1 MNTEATVP
9 RADFDLNLLRVLD
22 VLLAERSVTR
32 AGDALA
38 RSQPAVSN
46 ALARLRAA
54 LGDELLARGPDGL
67 VPTPRAKALRAPLRE
82 AMALVDAILSEG
94 VFDPAAA
101 TDVFRISTPDRQSL
115 AVVPALV
122 ERLQRF
128 APQAALHVMTADRQH
143 ALDLLE
149 QDRTDLAIGSIDVT
163 PKHLRHEHLI
173 DETLHCVLRPDHPLI
188 RRKAR
193 LDIDGVLAYPH
204 VVVSATGAR
213 TAIFDDLLT
222 THGHARRALVTV
234 SNFTA
239 VPQLLAGSDM
249 IGVFTQLAADVFRRR
264 FGLAT
269 RPVPL
274 DVGRLAIRMVW
285 HARHDR
291 DKAHAWLRDQIR
303 AVYGEV
309 AG

>member
-1 MNTEATVP
+1 MPDRSVP

-22 VLLAERSVTR
+22 TLLSERSVTR
-32 AGDALA
+32 AGDALS

-54 LGDELLARGPDGL
+54 LGDALLVRGPDGL
-67 VPTPRAKALRAPLRE
+67 ALTPRAKALRGPLRE
-82 AMALVDAILSEG
+82 AMALVDEILSEG

-101 TDVFRISTPDRQSL
+101 TDVFRISTPDRQSV

-122 ERLQRF
+122 DRLWRF
-128 APQAALHVMTADRQH
+128 APSAALHVTTADRQH

-149 QDRTDLAIGSIDVT
+149 ADRTDIAIGSIDT
-163 PKHLRHEHLI
+163 AQRHLRDEHLI
-173 DETLHCVLRPDHPLI
+173 DETLHCVLRRGHPLT

-193 LDIDGVLAYPH
+193 FDIDAVLAYPH
-204 VVVSATGAR
+204 VVVSATGAP
-213 TAIFDDLLT
+213 TAIFDDLLAAR
-222 THGHARRALVTV
+222 GLARRALVTV

-249 IGVFTQLAADVFRRR
+249 IGVFTQLAADVFRRN
-264 FGLAT
+264 FDLAT

-291 DKAHAWLRDQIR
+291 DQAHAWLRDQIR
-303 AVYGEV
+303 AVYREV
-309 AG
+309 AK